1 MQQQVIVCIKDKS
14 KTHILLNL
22 VNELDFV
29 DKLQTKILHMPKI
42 KTKQKSDTKK
52 LTLAAGMWKDN
63 NISAA
68 QLRKKAWLVKK

>member
-1 MQQQVIVCIKDKS
+1 MHQQVIVNINDNR

-22 VNELDFV
+22 VKELDFV
-29 DKLQTKILHMPKI
+29 DNV
-42 KTKQKSDTKK
+42 KTKVIDLPTVKTKAKNSSKK

-68 QLRKKAWLVKK
+68 QLRKKAWPVKK